1 MPAFLYPRDF
11 LRTPPTIVEYLANGH
26 SISVN
31 PLLDST
37 TSFLVR
43 ARHFAPKLDLMM
55 FLVYLT
61 PPMAM

>member
-11 LRTPPTIVEYLANGH
+11 SANSSIVEDLANGH
-26 SISVN
+26 SNSLG
-31 PLLDST
+31 PLLEST

-55 FLVYLT
+55 FLVHLT
-61 PPMAM
+61 PSMAM